1 MCPNKPIPLRYEGRA
16 GTVAKSDT
24 RERSIYLN
32 YITAMKRTDNLSTNG
47 AQTPRTTG
55 YEGRNRYC
63 SIWLWQRIGL
73 MNVNPIM
80 LTPSREGSIYLLQPQ
95 HKWRTTGFEGKSIC
109 Y

>member
-55 YEGRNRYC
+55 CEKGETDTVAFGCGNE
-63 SIWLWQRIGL
+63 S
-73 MNVNPIM
+73 V
-80 LTPSREGSIYLLQPQ
+80 
-95 HKWRTTGFEGKSIC
+95 
-109 Y
+109 